1 MTRLVTKSGRVP
13 FHSFWAV
20 FLSTVFLIA
29 STGAV
34 SAAPGGR
41 TTPYKL
47 PPNLLEH
54 FKSRY
59 GQVDDSVI
67 ANLQETPDGP
77 LGQIDL
83 TGKIFTSVDVRG
95 MTTEQRSR
103 TIARSFIEKEAVLF
117 DLDNPGGLKET
128 GFSVTQEGTAVL
140 HYQRFV
146 GSLPLR
152 GMFIRIEVSDE
163 GAITR
168 VHANLTPV
176 PSALQVAVGRRTLE
190 KDEIKN
196 LVQHDLIRG
205 GKNTPTKVDEPALEA
220 TWRPP
225 YVIWS
230 ARGRVD
236 DKPSWAYDLDAF
248 TGEILNKLCTAVNVR
263 YTPGR
268 TPCD

>member
-1 MTRLVTKSGRVP
+1 MPRSVTKSRRFP
-13 FHSFWAV
+13 FRSFWAIL
-20 FLSTVFLIA
+20 LSAVLL
-29 STGAV
+29 SVSPGAFW
-34 SAAPGGR
+34 SAQGGR
-41 TTPYKL
+41 PTPYKL

-59 GQVDDSVI
+59 GQVDESLI
-67 ANLQETPDGP
+67 SNLQETPDGP

-83 TGKIFTSVDVRG
+83 TGKIFTSADVRG
-95 MTTEQRSR
+95 MARDERSR
-103 TIARSFIEKEAVLF
+103 AIARAFIKQEAALF
-117 DLDNPGGLKET
+117 DLDNPGGLVET
-128 GFSVTQEGTAVL
+128 GFSVTEEGTAVI
-140 HYQRFV
+140 HYQRRIV
-146 GSLPLR
+146 GLPLR

-176 PSALQVAVGRRTLE
+176 PSALQVAVGRRTLA
-190 KDEIKN
+190 KDEIKK
-196 LVQHDLIRG
+196 LVQHDLVRG
-205 GKNTPTKVDEPALEA
+205 GKNTTTRVEEPALEA

-225 YVIWS
+225 YVVWT
-230 ARGRVD
+230 ARGATGE
-236 DKPSWAYDLDAF
+236 KPSWAYDLDAF